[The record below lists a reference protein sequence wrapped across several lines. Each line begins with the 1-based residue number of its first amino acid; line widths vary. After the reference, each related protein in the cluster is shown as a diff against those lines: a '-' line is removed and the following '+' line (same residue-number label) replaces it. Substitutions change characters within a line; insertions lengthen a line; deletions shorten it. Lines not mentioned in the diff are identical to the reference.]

1 MIISYHLMIML
12 LSSRS
17 AANGTIPKP
26 CQHVLTCTATSL
38 QTGVLHA
45 GTNFKSTEPLP
56 HSSFPKTS
64 PPGGS
69 IELCNLRKCVLAGGP
84 TANCKQTNKQTNRDS
99 ESLSQSHV
107 QPKKQRLDSMQLWP
121 FALVL
126 YPTSLRSNK
135 AWHQDLDWQIIIN
148 MSESLGRSDTSG
160 HIVRR
165 PNLYMRYLPPET
177 HLKAVSKDQAH

>member
-1 MIISYHLMIML
+1 ML

-17 AANGTIPKP
+17 AANGMIPKP
-26 CQHVLTCTATSL
+26 GQHVLKCTATSL

-56 HSSFPKTS
+56 HFSFPKPKFHRHVAPLNSVTFENAS
-64 PPGGS
+64 
-69 IELCNLRKCVLAGGP
+69 LRETDCQL
-84 TANCKQTNKQTNRDS
+84 QTNKQPNRDS

-107 QPKKQRLDSMQLWP
+107 QPKKQCLDSMQLRQLWP
-121 FALVL
+121 SALVL

-135 AWHQDLDWQIIIN
+135 AWYQDLDWPIIIN

>member
-1 MIISYHLMIML
+1 MEQHKHLEITFTCHVIIRMIISYHLMIML

-107 QPKKQRLDSMQLWP
+107 QPKKTAFGFYATLTLCTGPLPNFSQVQQSLTPRFRLTD
-121 FALVL
+121 
-126 YPTSLRSNK
+126 
-135 AWHQDLDWQIIIN
+135 H
-148 MSESLGRSDTSG
+148 
-160 HIVRR
+160 H
-165 PNLYMRYLPPET
+165 
-177 HLKAVSKDQAH
+177 